1 MPLERR
7 CVRFLDNFSA
17 GTRGAA
23 SVECAA
29 PLDPDLRHGSQPE
42 RNSGTCWSRDTAS
55 SSLTECAPCSPS
67 KCDLLRCAQSRPLT
81 RLYAASLLAAQ
92 VSHCRLAESPGAD
105 QRRRLASALAL
116 YHCSFCCPLTHT
128 TMWQQCGRSLHIL
141 RICTSCG
148 GRCAQP
154 ATQARPFQL
163 AKCFIL
169 S

>member
-29 PLDPDLRHGSQPE
+29 LPDPD
-42 RNSGTCWSRDTAS
+42 SGKAH
-55 SSLTECAPCSPS
+55 SPNRIQVS
-67 KCDLLRCAQSRPLT
+67 AGAGLLRRLRQPSALRAALRSATCSGVPSLAHSRALT
-81 RLYAASLLAAQ
+81 RLLCSQRKLPTAGPLSHLELTSEDVLQVCLRYTMLTLLPTHAHNNAA
-92 VSHCRLAESPGAD
+92 
-105 QRRRLASALAL
+105 
-116 YHCSFCCPLTHT
+116 
-128 TMWQQCGRSLHIL
+128 RSLHIL

-148 GRCAQP
+148 RRCAQP

-163 AKCFIL
+163 AKCCTL
-169 S
+169 MSHRD